1 MGASGWYWPAIIVV
15 LLVGSAGA
23 NIGFLI
29 VANRDASFAV
39 EPDYYRKAVEWD
51 RAMAQEARNAELG
64 WAVSARL
71 ERADTGR
78 ARLVTLVQDRAGAP
92 LAGAAV
98 LVEAFPSARAREIAS
113 VALEPT
119 GDAGVYAGIL
129 PSGRPGLWELRVR
142 VTRGGQ
148 VFTRTLSQDLA
159 AAR

>member
-1 MGASGWYWPAIIVV
+1 VGARGWYWPVVIVA

-23 NIGFLI
+23 NIGFMI

-64 WAVSARL
+64 WTVSARL
-71 ERADTGR
+71 APADAGR
-78 ARLVTLVQDRAGAP
+78 ARLVTLVRDRAGAP
-92 LAGAAV
+92 LTGGAVA
-98 LVEAFPSARAREIAS
+98 VEAFPSARAREIAS
-113 VALEPT
+113 FALEPA
-119 GDAGVYAGIL
+119 GDAGVYAVTL
-129 PSGRPGLWELRVR
+129 PSARPGLWEVRVR
-142 VTRGGQ
+142 VTRGGE

>member
-1 MGASGWYWPAIIVV
+1 MSASGWYWPVVIVA

-23 NIGFLI
+23 NIGFMI

-51 RAMAQEARNAELG
+51 RTMAQETRNAELG
-64 WAVSARL
+64 WKVSARL
-71 ERADTGR
+71 EPGVGSR
-78 ARLVTLVQDRAGAP
+78 ARLVTLVRDRAGAA

-119 GDAGVYAGIL
+119 ADAGVYAGAL
-129 PSGRPGLWELRVR
+129 PSARPGLWELRVR
-142 VTRGGQ
+142 VTRGGE

>member
-1 MGASGWYWPAIIVV
+1 MSARGWYWPVVIVV

-23 NIGFLI
+23 NIGFMI

-64 WAVSARL
+64 WTVSARL
-71 ERADTGR
+71 EPAAADR
-78 ARLVTLVQDRAGAP
+78 ARLVTAVRDRAGAA
-92 LAGAAV
+92 LTGAAV
-98 LVEAFPSARAREIAS
+98 RVEAFPSARAREIAS
-113 VALEPT
+113 FALEPT
-119 GDAGVYAGIL
+119 GDAGVFAATL

-142 VTRGGQ
+142 VTRGGE

-159 AAR
+159 ITR